1 LIEKFKKNNPNV
13 NIKVFRNE
21 INKGLG
27 FNFWATASRAQGK
40 YYMIVFGDGG
50 IPPDEIKK
58 LVNNIGKADMILA
71 HFNDQRGFFRRTL
84 SKIFVIAIN
93 VITSNNIIKK
103 ENNIYELEELLN
115 NNIHKLKLGSVV
127 NVTDHFVMINLE
139 GNRVYDLLSSGC
151 PFNFNN
157 FSKVKRSVVQTIFA
171 HIDVIIHHRDTNN
184 LNLFVRRSFSEHL
197 WSWINDCASRL

>member
-1 LIEKFKKNNPNV
+1 MLNYNSPIKENKTYTDLSIKEVEPIMKINLRGNKKEFLTAVGKTLDLILPNEPNTSTSSEK
-13 NIKVFRNE
+13 
-21 INKGLG
+21 LTA
-27 FNFWATASRAQGK
+27 FWLS
-40 YYMIVFGDGG
+40 
-50 IPPDEIKK
+50 PDEW
-58 LVNNIGKADMILA
+58 L
-71 HFNDQRGFFRRTL
+71 
-84 SKIFVIAIN
+84 
-93 VITSNNIIKK
+93 ITSNNIIEK